1 MALKNLILD
10 KVVVSGNKV
19 EYPFRAAD
27 ALKKYFT
34 KDKVTIE
41 YDTDMSGVPE
51 SILSI
56 PFIGCMAGLMWLA
69 DIELWVND
77 LDKTFYEAFFRIKR
91 AYQEMHSDLP
101 LKGEL
106 VPCRFMENT
115 TPKTGKSLLL
125 FGGGIDCQSSFIR
138 HEDSISDVLNIYGWL
153 GDIAEDNK
161 VDRHDDEFT
170 KKFCAVAGKT
180 PRHIRSDFFKVL
192 NLAQIDK
199 DFQKALHTN
208 YWYGLLHS
216 MAFISMGIPMAF
228 EKGLDRIIIASSFRK
243 GIQGYCTSFITT
255 DSQWSWAENGTTLHD
270 GFELIRL
277 EKVRLLVEYQKKNG
291 KALPLH
297 VCSFKDH
304 ECCVCDKCFR
314 SVVQIVAEGGNPRDF
329 GFEIKGSLKDFY
341 SKAAPGNVYLW
352 ELPKERD
359 RYWPPTMARMKENY
373 ENIAEKDFVDW
384 FTTYDFNK
392 AYRDGIKNYYKK
404 NFWSILK
411 RKLTGR

>member
-10 KVVVSGNKV
+10 KVIVDGNKV
-19 EYPFRAAD
+19 EFPFKAAD
-27 ALKKYFT
+27 PIKKYFT
-34 KDKVTIE
+34 KDRVVIE
-41 YDTDMSGVPE
+41 YDKDMSDIPE

-56 PFIGCMAGLMWLA
+56 PFIGPIAALTWLA
-69 DIELWVND
+69 DIELWVNEID
-77 LDKTFYEAFFRIKR
+77 ETFYQAFARIKR

-101 LKGEL
+101 FKGEL
-106 VPCRFMENT
+106 VPCRFVRNRMED
-115 TPKTGKSLLL
+115 TGKSLLL

-138 HEDSISDVLNIYGWL
+138 HEDSIEEVLNIYGWL
-153 GDIAEDNK
+153 NDIFEEDR
-161 VDRHDDEFT
+161 VDLHDKEFT
-170 KKFCAVAGKT
+170 ERFCAVAGKT

-199 DFQKALHTN
+199 DFKKKAHTN
-208 YWYGLLHS
+208 YWYGFLHS
-216 MAFISMGIPMAF
+216 MAFISFAIPLAYSS
-228 EKGLDRIIIASSFRK
+228 GLSQIIIASSFRK
-243 GIQGYCTSFITT
+243 GIQGYCASFITT
-255 DSQWSWAENGTTLHD
+255 DSQFCWAQNGTTLHD

-277 EKVRLLVEYQKKNG
+277 EKVRLLVDYQKKNG
-291 KALPLH
+291 YALPLH

-314 SVVQIVAEGGNPRDF
+314 SIVQIVAEGGDPRDF
-329 GFEIKGSLKDFY
+329 GFDIKGSLKDFY
-341 SKAAPGNVYLW
+341 SRTAPDNVYLW

-373 ENIAEKDFVDW
+373 ANIKEKDFVDW
-384 FTTYDFNK
+384 FMSYDFNK
-392 AYRDGIKNYYKK
+392 AYKDGIKRYYKN

>member
-56 PFIGCMAGLMWLA
+56 PFIGCMAGLMWQA
-69 DIELWVND
+69 DIEFWVND

-243 GIQGYCTSFITT
+243 GIQGYCTSF
-255 DSQWSWAENGTTLHD
+255 
-270 GFELIRL
+270 
-277 EKVRLLVEYQKKNG
+277 
-291 KALPLH
+291 
-297 VCSFKDH
+297 KDH

-314 SVVQIVAEGGNPRDF
+314 SVVQIVAEGGDPRDF

-341 SKAAPGNVYLW
+341 SKAAPGMRIFGNFRR
-352 ELPKERD
+352 KE
-359 RYWPPTMARMKENY
+359 TA
-373 ENIAEKDFVDW
+373 
-384 FTTYDFNK
+384 
-392 AYRDGIKNYYKK
+392 
-404 NFWSILK
+404 
-411 RKLTGR
+411 TGRRQWPG